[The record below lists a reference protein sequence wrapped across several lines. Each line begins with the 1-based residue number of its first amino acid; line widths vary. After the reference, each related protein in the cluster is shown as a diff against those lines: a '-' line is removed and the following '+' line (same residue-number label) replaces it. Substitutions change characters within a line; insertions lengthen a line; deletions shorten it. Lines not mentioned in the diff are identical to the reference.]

1 MGVDAASLN
10 TSNTSAITFFITILG
25 ILLVG
30 TLLRFRRR
38 LRYITN
44 KLCYEL
50 FLSKYLHG
58 DYMTS
63 CSKRKLTLVKKKT
76 LVLDLDETLM
86 TSVFVKK
93 GVKGGRGSKKKCKWH
108 YVPVD
113 FEFNL
118 HDSTVKV
125 YKRPFVDHFLD
136 QVSKWFDIVVF
147 TAGTEPYATPIID
160 YLDGGRNILGHRL
173 FRDKCVT
180 VQGFNAKFV
189 SIVNDDKANVILLD
203 NSIPECC
210 FNVDNS
216 IPIFDYIIGDWD
228 TELLNLLPFLDAIR
242 FAGDVRSVLKRCKRL
257 NTLDL
262 YLQKPHRNI
271 KYKN

>member
-1 MGVDAASLN
+1 MGVDAGFL
-10 TSNTSAITFFITILG
+10 ILG

-38 LRYITN
+38 LWYYSN

-58 DYMTS
+58 DYLTS

-76 LVLDLDETLM
+76 LILDMDETLM
-86 TSVFVKK
+86 TSVIVKK
-93 GVKGGRGSKKKCKWH
+93 GVASPVSRKKLKWK

-147 TAGTEPYATPIID
+147 TAGTELYATPIID

-180 VQGFNAKFV
+180 VEGFNAKFV
-189 SIVNDDKANVILLD
+189 SIVNDDMANVILLD

-210 FNVDNS
+210 FNMDNS
-216 IPIFDYIIGDWD
+216 IPIFDYVIGDWD

-257 NTLDL
+257 NTRQLDL
-262 YLQKPHRNI
+262 YLQKDNLL
-271 KYKN
+271 